1 MKKNLILSFAA
12 LAAVVACEQEKMP
25 VQNVEP
31 QESKREV
38 TIVANASETKTVL
51 DDEDAVLWESGD
63 KVSLILV
70 GADASTAND
79 TEEFITEQDGA
90 TATFNGKLQNDLFV
104 GGAEKYEETAYVV
117 YPSTAVKEDGSVEFE
132 LESDRTVAPG
142 SFPSGMNLS
151 SSAVS
156 LNELITKSSIEA
168 TFLNAFA
175 IIRFQVPED
184 VKSLK
189 ITGTAP
195 LSGKAQ
201 FAFDTDGRLVAQ
213 ESDAVSASVV
223 VTPAEGTE
231 FVAGQTYNL
240 LVLPGEHNSMTV
252 ELTDVD
258 NCKYSKTNSG
268 EFTFAAA
275 QYYTF
280 NFNTSF
286 GKDFT
291 FTVTGADVADGSKI
305 MAVFNDA
312 DETNAYESVLNSKSF
327 TVRMQHGVTSTSG
340 YAVYPSSVYS
350 DGKITYTLDAN
361 NPAAVGFY
369 WGAIS
374 TAATEVALTGVKS
387 GDFAKLIFTV
397 PAGVARYTVSSDKA
411 LYGAAEA
418 TVVDGALNVV
428 PTADAVKSFEG
439 TATGIAQTICVFP
452 LNAANLTVTMYD
464 AAGASYV
471 HSETVTVANGNTATL
486 DIPDSFEFGKS
497 GAFGNEDFTE
507 GGSYEF

>member
-79 TEEFITEQDGA
+79 TEEFTTEQSGA

-104 GGAEKYEETAYVV
+104 GGAEKYEENAYVV
-117 YPSTAVKEDGSVEFE
+117 YPSTAVKKDGSVEFE

-156 LNELITKSSIEA
+156 LNELITKSSIKA

-213 ESDAVSASVV
+213 ESDAVSPSVV

-240 LVLPGEHNSMTV
+240 LVLPGEHSSMTV

-268 EFTFAAA
+268 KFTFAAA
-275 QYYTF
+275 GYYTF

-291 FTVTGADVADGSKI
+291 FTVTGADVADESKI
-305 MAVFNDA
+305 MAVFNDGA
-312 DETNAYESVLNSKSF
+312 QTNAYESVLNSKSF

-350 DGKITYTLDAN
+350 EGKINYTLDAN

-369 WGAIS
+369 WGTIS
-374 TAATEVALTGVKS
+374 TDVTEVALTGVKS
-387 GDFAKLIFTV
+387 GDFAKLSFTV
-397 PAGVARYTVSSDKA
+397 PAGVATYTVSSDQA

-418 TVVDGALNVV
+418 TVVAGALNVV
-428 PTADAVKSFEG
+428 PTAGAVKSFEG

-486 DIPDSFEFGKS
+486 SIPESFEFGKS
-497 GAFGNEDFTE
+497 GAFGNENFTE
-507 GGSYEF
+507 GGSYDF